1 MVSEL
6 KIQRD
11 QLSLRGRVADALRAE
26 IASGRLTPN
35 TRLIEQKLCTALG
48 VSRTVLREA
57 LRQLEAEGVVEI
69 VPHRGAMVASPG
81 IAEAMHI
88 YEVREALETLAVR
101 GFCDNSTN
109 VAIEELRQV
118 LEELER
124 VPGNAGAEA
133 DVLALKERF
142 YRILLA
148 GCGNPVIRETLDRL
162 NNRISYLRSMSMR
175 QPGRLTETIRE
186 LQEVVD
192 ALARRD
198 PHGASV
204 AAGRHVRN
212 AARNALQTLRSMQ
225 PTQSPLDR
233 KESNTDG

>member
-1 MVSEL
+1 M
-6 KIQRD
+6 KIERD
-11 QLSLRGRVADALRAE
+11 QLSLRCRVADALRAE

-81 IAEAMHI
+81 PAEAMHI
-88 YEVREALETLAVR
+88 YEVREALESLAAR
-101 GFCDNSTN
+101 SFCDNSTTG
-109 VAIEELRQV
+109 AIEELRQV
-118 LEELER
+118 LEVLER
-124 VPGNAGAEA
+124 VPSNTSVEA
-133 DVLALKERF
+133 NVLALKERF
-142 YRILLA
+142 YRILLD

-175 QPGRLTETIRE
+175 QPGRLAETIRE
-186 LQEVVD
+186 LQGLVD

-198 PHGASV
+198 AHGASV
-204 AAGRHVRN
+204 AAGQHVRN
-212 AARNALQTLRSMQ
+212 AARNALQTLQSMQ
-225 PTQSPLDR
+225 QPQSPLDR
-233 KESNTDG
+233 KESNSDG